1 MAEKNKVKVAA
12 VQMEPK
18 LMDTTENLNR
28 MKSMTREAASRGAN
42 LIVFPECSLTG
53 YVFHGRTEAIP
64 YAETIPGPS
73 SEELARLCRELQVL
87 VIYGLLEKNGD
98 RLYNAAAL
106 TGPQGFIAGY
116 RKNHLPFLGLD
127 RFVDLDHQSI
137 EPHKTPIGT
146 IGLQICYDI
155 AFPESARVLTLL
167 GAEILAL
174 STNFPQ
180 GRAEKYRH
188 VICAR
193 AFENRVYVVSANR
206 VGTERSHSFGGLSM
220 IADVSGEILSQAS
233 PDREEIIFAEV
244 DPIQARQKH
253 QVVVPGEWEYNYF
266 AARRPELYRVIT
278 KTGKKTG

>member
-1 MAEKNKVKVAA
+1 MAEKNKVKIAA

-18 LMDTTENLNR
+18 LMAITENLNR
-28 MKSMTREAASRGAN
+28 MKSMTREAASKKAD

-53 YVFHGRTEAIP
+53 YFFNGRTEAIP

-73 SEELARLCRELQVL
+73 SEELALFCRELQVL
-87 VIYGLLEKNGD
+87 VMYGLLEKNGD

-106 TGPQGFIAGY
+106 TGPQGLIAGY
-116 RKNHLPFLGLD
+116 RKNHLPFLGAD
-127 RFVDLDHQSI
+127 RFVDLDHQPI

-188 VICAR
+188 VICTR

-206 VGTERSHSFGGLSM
+206 VGTERGHSFGGLSM

-244 DPIQARQKH
+244 DPSQARQKH
-253 QVVVPGEWEYNYF
+253 QVVVPGEWEYDYL
-266 AARRPELYRVIT
+266 AARRPELYSVIT
-278 KTGKKTG
+278 KTGQKRG

>member
-28 MKSMTREAASRGAN
+28 MKSMTREAASRGAD

-53 YVFHGRTEAIP
+53 YVFHGRTEAIS

-73 SEELARLCRELQVL
+73 SEELAQLCRELQVL
-87 VIYGLLEKNGD
+87 VMYGLVERNGG

-106 TGPQGFIAGY
+106 TGPQGLIAGY

-137 EPHKTPIGT
+137 APHKTAIGT

-155 AFPESARVLTLL
+155 AFPESSRVLTLL

-174 STNFPQ
+174 STNFPE

-188 VICAR
+188 VICTR

-206 VGTERSHSFGGLSM
+206 VGTERGRSFGGLSM

-233 PDREEIIFAEV
+233 PDREEIILAEV
-244 DPIQARQKH
+244 DPSQARQKH
-253 QVVVPGEWEYNYF
+253 QVVVPSEWEYDYF
-266 AARRPELYRVIT
+266 AARRPELYSVIT
-278 KTGKKTG
+278 KTGKKTS